1 MGTYE
6 CLASPFANINVA
18 NSSITTAFF
27 LSTFLLTLSLLYS
40 LWHFTN
46 YDISCI
52 ALL

>member
-27 LSTFLLTLSLLYS
+27 LFFLLTLSLLYS

-46 YDISCI
+46 YDISLI